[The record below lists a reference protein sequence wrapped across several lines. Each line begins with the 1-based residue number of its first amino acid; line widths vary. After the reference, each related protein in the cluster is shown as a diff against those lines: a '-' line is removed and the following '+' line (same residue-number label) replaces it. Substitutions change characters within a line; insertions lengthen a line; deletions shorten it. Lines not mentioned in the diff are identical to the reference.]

1 MALDVQ
7 VGQPHY
13 TGADEKQL
21 GLDGSRNAAVGACR
35 GHATSYS
42 QCAMAASSS
51 PYSVEQCFIAV
62 NVHTIFGHLSTQMWL
77 ARAARQR
84 MARSLRSLAGS
95 QELVPLDDLA
105 LRIGGGEWLHR
116 LGGAGTF

>member
-1 MALDVQ
+1 
-7 VGQPHY
+7 
-13 TGADEKQL
+13 
-21 GLDGSRNAAVGACR
+21 
-35 GHATSYS
+35 
-42 QCAMAASSS
+42 MAASSS

-62 NVHTIFGHLSTQMWL
+62 NVHMIFGHLSTQMWL